1 MRTQADLN
9 SQRKFWSLLAS
20 KSNASLHTKV
30 IVVDRNTTFIGSFN
44 LDPRS
49 VDINTEVGLLI
60 DSPELAEQVIAY
72 MNIGTRPS
80 DSYRLELEKDD
91 KD

>member
-1 MRTQADLN
+1 M
-9 SQRKFWSLLAS
+9 AS

-60 DSPELAEQVIAY
+60 DSPELA
-72 MNIGTRPS
+72 
-80 DSYRLELEKDD
+80 
-91 KD
+91 

>member
-1 MRTQADLN
+1 M
-9 SQRKFWSLLAS
+9 
-20 KSNASLHTKV
+20 

-91 KD
+91 KDQARHATSRNSGTPV